1 MTKTRDIADLLDT
14 NGDVKLGALDNV
26 HVVNDT
32 TPQLGGNLDTNGNDI
47 TFGDNDKAVFG
58 AGSDLQIYHSGNDS
72 YVLDSGTG
80 DLYLAGENNVRITS
94 STGLEAMATLTAN
107 GAVTLYYDNAAK
119 LATTATGIDVT
130 GNATFDDNGKAIFG
144 AGSDL
149 QIYHDGSNS
158 YIIDNGTGD
167 FIINTNGN
175 AISLNTNSG
184 GEYGLRVLNNGAVNL
199 YHDNALKLA
208 TTSTGVSVTGTL
220 NATTVDLGNWTV
232 TESGGVLFFATGGT
246 NKAKLDASGN
256 FTCVGDV
263 TAFGSV

>member
-32 TPQLGGNLDTNGNDI
+32 TPQLGGNLSSNGNDV
-47 TFGDNDKAVFG
+47 TFGDNDKA
-58 AGSDLQIYHSGNDS
+58 
-72 YVLDSGTG
+72 
-80 DLYLAGENNVRITS
+80 
-94 STGLEAMATLTAN
+94 
-107 GAVTLYYDNAAK
+107 
-119 LATTATGIDVT
+119 
-130 GNATFDDNGKAIFG
+130 IFG
-144 AGSDL
+144 AGNDL
-149 QIYHDGSNS
+149 QIYHDGSHS
-158 YIIDNGTGD
+158 IVKDNGTG
-167 FIINTNGN
+167 
-175 AISLNTNSG
+175 
-184 GEYGLRVLNNGAVNL
+184 NL
-199 YHDNALKLA
+199 YLQGSSSIRLTNPANTKAYAVFNENNNVQLYYNNAEKFS
-208 TTSTGVSVTGTL
+208 TTSSGISVTGTL